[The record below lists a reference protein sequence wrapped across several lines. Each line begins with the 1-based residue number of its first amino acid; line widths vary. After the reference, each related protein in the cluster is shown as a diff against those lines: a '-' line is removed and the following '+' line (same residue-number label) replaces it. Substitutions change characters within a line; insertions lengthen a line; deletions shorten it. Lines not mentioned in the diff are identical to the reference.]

1 VLVTGW
7 DLKPQGISTVLKA
20 TGEVASKLQAHATSY
35 GNHLSSAASSAGTIS
50 AEGGG
55 SSSGGGGKDGEGAV
69 GGLVAL
75 ALSQFAE
82 HTTPDL
88 KFVAARAGKSLQGAV
103 DATTAYLNGDLD
115 MAAEAQRKALG
126 AVDLG
131 PKAPGVQSR

>member
-1 VLVTGW
+1 MTGW
-7 DLKPQGISTVLKA
+7 DLKPQGIQGVLKT
-20 TGEVASKLQAHATSY
+20 TGEVASKIQTHATSY
-35 GNHLSSAASSAGTIS
+35 GDHLSSAASSAGTIT

-55 SSSGGGGKDGEGAV
+55 DGGGGGKDGEGAV

-82 HTTPDL
+82 HTTGDL
-88 KFVAARAGKSLQGAV
+88 KFIAARAGKSLTGAV

-126 AVDLG
+126 AVDLD
-131 PKAPGVQSR
+131 PKKPGVQSR

>member
-1 VLVTGW
+1 MTGW
-7 DLKPQGISTVLKA
+7 DLKPQGIQGVLKT
-20 TGEVASKLQAHATSY
+20 TGEIASKIQTHATSY
-35 GNHLSSAASSAGTIS
+35 GDHLSSAASSAGTIT
-50 AEGGG
+50 AEGGDG
-55 SSSGGGGKDGEGAV
+55 GGGGKDGEQAV

-88 KFVAARAGKSLQGAV
+88 KFIAARAGKSLTGAV

-126 AVDLG
+126 AVDLD
-131 PKAPGVQSR
+131 PKKPGVQSR

>member
-1 VLVTGW
+1 MTGW
-7 DLKPQGISTVLKA
+7 DLKPQGIQGVLKT
-20 TGEVASKLQAHATSY
+20 TGEVASKIQTHATSY
-35 GNHLSSAASSAGTIS
+35 GDHMTSAASSAGTIT

-55 SSSGGGGKDGEGAV
+55 GGDSGGKGGEAV

-82 HTTPDL
+82 HTTGDL
-88 KFVAARAGKSLQGAV
+88 KFIAARAGKSLTGAV

-126 AVDLG
+126 AVDLD
-131 PKAPGVQSR
+131 PKKPGVQDR

>member
-1 VLVTGW
+1 MTGW
-7 DLKPQGISTVLKA
+7 DLKPQGIQGVLKT
-20 TGEVASKLQAHATSY
+20 TGEVASKIQTHATSY
-35 GNHLSSAASSAGTIS
+35 GDHMTSAASSAGTIT

-55 SSSGGGGKDGEGAV
+55 GGDGGGGGKGGEAV

-82 HTTPDL
+82 HTTGDL
-88 KFVAARAGKSLQGAV
+88 KFIAARAGKSLTGAV

-126 AVDLG
+126 AVDLD
-131 PKAPGVQSR
+131 PKKPGVQDR

>member
-1 VLVTGW
+1 MTGW
-7 DLKPQGISTVLKA
+7 DLKPQGIQGVLKT
-20 TGEVASKLQAHATSY
+20 TGEVASKIQTYATSY
-35 GNHLSSAASSAGTIS
+35 GDHMTSAASSAGTIT

-55 SSSGGGGKDGEGAV
+55 GGEGGKGGEAV

-88 KFVAARAGKSLQGAV
+88 KFIAARAGKSLTGAV

-126 AVDLG
+126 AVDLD
-131 PKAPGVQSR
+131 PKKPGVQSR

>member
-1 VLVTGW
+1 M
-7 DLKPQGISTVLKA
+7 LKT
-20 TGEVASKLQAHATSY
+20 TGEVASKLQTYATSY
-35 GNHLSSAASSAGTIS
+35 GDHMSSAASSAGTIS

-55 SSSGGGGKDGEGAV
+55 GGGGGGGKDGEQAV

-126 AVDLG
+126 AVDLD
-131 PKAPGVQSR
+131 PKKPGV

>member
-1 VLVTGW
+1 MTGW
-7 DLKPQGISTVLKA
+7 DLKPQGIQGVLKT
-20 TGEVASKLQAHATSY
+20 TGEVASKIQTHATSY
-35 GNHLSSAASSAGTIS
+35 GDHLTSAASSAGTIT

-55 SSSGGGGKDGEGAV
+55 GGEGGEQAV

-88 KFVAARAGKSLQGAV
+88 KFIAARAGKSLTGAV

-126 AVDLG
+126 AVDMD
-131 PKAPGVQSR
+131 PEKPGVQSR

>member
-1 VLVTGW
+1 M
-7 DLKPQGISTVLKA
+7 LKT
-20 TGEVASKLQAHATSY
+20 TGEVASKIQTYATSY
-35 GNHLSSAASSAGTIS
+35 GDHMTSAASSAGTIT

-55 SSSGGGGKDGEGAV
+55 GGGGEGGKGGEAV

-88 KFVAARAGKSLQGAV
+88 KFIAARAGKSLTGAV

-126 AVDLG
+126 AVDLD
-131 PKAPGVQSR
+131 PKKPGVQSR

>member
-1 VLVTGW
+1 MTGW
-7 DLKPQGISTVLKA
+7 DLKPQGIQGVLKT
-20 TGEVASKLQAHATSY
+20 TGEVASKIQTHATSY
-35 GNHLSSAASSAGTIS
+35 GDHLSSAASSAGTIT

-55 SSSGGGGKDGEGAV
+55 DGGGKDGEQAV

-88 KFVAARAGKSLQGAV
+88 KFIAARAGKSLTGAV

-126 AVDLG
+126 AVDLD
-131 PKAPGVQSR
+131 PKKPGVQSR

>member
-1 VLVTGW
+1 MTGW
-7 DLKPQGISTVLKA
+7 DLKPQGIQGVLKT
-20 TGEVASKLQAHATSY
+20 TGEVAAKIQTHVTSY
-35 GNHLSSAASSAGTIS
+35 GDHLTSAASSAGTIT

-55 SSSGGGGKDGEGAV
+55 GDSGGKGGEAV

-82 HTTPDL
+82 HTTGDL
-88 KFVAARAGKSLQGAV
+88 KFIAARAGKSLTGAV

-126 AVDLG
+126 AVDLD
-131 PKAPGVQSR
+131 PKKPGVQTR

>member
-1 VLVTGW
+1 GW
-7 DLKPQGISTVLKA
+7 DLKPQGIQGVLKT
-20 TGEVASKLQAHATSY
+20 TGEVASKIQTYATSY
-35 GNHLSSAASSAGTIS
+35 GDHMTSAASSAGTIT

-55 SSSGGGGKDGEGAV
+55 GGGGEGGKGGEAV

-88 KFVAARAGKSLQGAV
+88 KFIAARAGKSLTGAV

-126 AVDLG
+126 AVDLD
-131 PKAPGVQSR
+131 PKKPGVQSR

>member
-1 VLVTGW
+1 MTGW
-7 DLKPQGISTVLKA
+7 DLKPQGIQGVLKT
-20 TGEVASKLQAHATSY
+20 TGEVASKIQTYATSY
-35 GNHLSSAASSAGTIS
+35 GDHMTSAASSAGTIT

-55 SSSGGGGKDGEGAV
+55 GDGGGGGKGGEAV

-82 HTTPDL
+82 HTTGDL
-88 KFVAARAGKSLQGAV
+88 KFIAARAGKSLTGAV

-126 AVDLG
+126 AVDLD
-131 PKAPGVQSR
+131 PKKPGVQTR

>member
-1 VLVTGW
+1 M
-7 DLKPQGISTVLKA
+7 LKT
-20 TGEVASKLQAHATSY
+20 TGEIASKIQTHATSY
-35 GNHLSSAASSAGTIS
+35 GDHLSSAASSAGTIT
-50 AEGGG
+50 AEGGDG
-55 SSSGGGGKDGEGAV
+55 GGGGKDGEQAV

-88 KFVAARAGKSLQGAV
+88 KFIAARAGKSLTGAV

-126 AVDLG
+126 AVDLD
-131 PKAPGVQSR
+131 PKKPGVQSR

>member
-1 VLVTGW
+1 MTGW
-7 DLKPQGISTVLKA
+7 DLKPQGIQGVLKT
-20 TGEVASKLQAHATSY
+20 TGEIASRIQTHATSY
-35 GNHLSSAASSAGTIS
+35 GDHLSSAASSAGTIT
-50 AEGGG
+50 AEGGDG
-55 SSSGGGGKDGEGAV
+55 GGGGKDGEQAV

-88 KFVAARAGKSLQGAV
+88 KFIAARAGKSLTGAV

-126 AVDLG
+126 AVDLD
-131 PKAPGVQSR
+131 PKKPGVQSR